1 MAQAQLRH
9 GAEKMMVGR
18 RPAAFTTHRSPETT
32 HSKSATRRTAKG
44 RCIRSHGMCAGLPRP
59 QLHVYDRRTA
69 CCAIAG
75 AEEDTAFTTSDIEI
89 SAHSEEAREFAV
101 AMAKVADDTKAQDLL
116 VLHVEPVISWTSY
129 MLICTVL
136 SRPQLLA
143 VMGRIEKAAE
153 EDWGRSKQNS
163 PGSSPWEVMDFG
175 DVVIHVF
182 TPEQRE
188 YYDVESFY
196 ATAEEVDLPFLD
208 GRPTPEGS
216 GSEGGETN
224 STINSMS
231 TAPSWS
237 TQL

>member
-1 MAQAQLRH
+1 
-9 GAEKMMVGR
+9 
-18 RPAAFTTHRSPETT
+18 
-32 HSKSATRRTAKG
+32 
-44 RCIRSHGMCAGLPRP
+44 
-59 QLHVYDRRTA
+59 
-69 CCAIAG
+69 
-75 AEEDTAFTTSDIEI
+75 
-89 SAHSEEAREFAV
+89 
-101 AMAKVADDTKAQDLL
+101 MAKVADDTKAQDLL